1 MTPSFAHG
9 YLECAESTAVKPE
22 ESCTPAVPPR
32 LSVLYRDAVLV
43 VVDKPA
49 GLIVHRG
56 WAQDEVTVLSLV
68 RDLLGQWVYPAHRL
82 DRGTSGA
89 LVFALSSEIAG
100 VLGEAF
106 ATEQVHKR
114 YLALVRGL
122 APDAALVDH
131 PIAKEPGKPKLP
143 AQTRMARLCNQ
154 PVVDELSGG
163 SREYSLVE
171 AWPLTGRPH
180 QVRRHLKHLNH
191 PIIGDVRYGKSEHNR
206 LFARRFGL
214 ERMALHAERISF
226 PHPTSGTRL
235 QVSAPLPADLRS
247 VFDQMDLPQGWS
259 SQAPSKSTLT
269 PAEAALQEL
278 P

>member
-1 MTPSFAHG
+1 MVTSPGVPCSAPSPFAG
-9 YLECAESTAVKPE
+9 Q
-22 ESCTPAVPPR
+22 R
-32 LSVLYRDAVLV
+32 LPVLYRDAALV

-56 WAQDEVTVLSLV
+56 WAQDEVTALSLV
-68 RDLLGQWVYPAHRL
+68 RGMLGQWVYPVHRL

-89 LVFALSSEIAG
+89 LVFALTPEIAG

-106 ATEQVHKR
+106 MAERVQKR

-122 APDAALVDH
+122 APDASVVDH

-143 AQTRMARLCNQ
+143 AQTRVARLCNRL
-154 PVVDELSGG
+154 VVDELSGI
-163 SREYSLVE
+163 SRQYSLVE
-171 AWPLTGRPH
+171 AWPMTGRPH

-206 LFARRFGL
+206 LFRRRFGL
-214 ERMALHAERISF
+214 ERLALHAEHIAF
-226 PHPTSGTRL
+226 PHPDSGARL
-235 QVSAPLPADLRS
+235 QVSAPLPADL
-247 VFDQMDLPQGWS
+247 VNVLEQLGAPQGWS
-259 SQAPSKSTLT
+259 SQAPSDSTLT
-269 PAEAALQEL
+269 PADAALQEL

>member
-1 MTPSFAHG
+1 VLHSSASPGFG
-9 YLECAESTAVKPE
+9 Q
-22 ESCTPAVPPR
+22 R
-32 LSVLYRDAVLV
+32 LSVLYRDAALV

-56 WAQDEVTVLSLV
+56 WAQDEVTALRLV
-68 RDLLGQWVYPAHRL
+68 RGMLGQWVYPVHRL

-89 LVFALSSEIAG
+89 LVFALTPEIAG
-100 VLGEAF
+100 VLGAAF
-106 ATEQVHKR
+106 AAELVHKR

-143 AQTRMARLCNQ
+143 AQTRVARLCNQ
-154 PVVDELSGG
+154 PVVDDSSGG

-206 LFARRFGL
+206 LFRRRFGL
-214 ERMALHAERISF
+214 ERMALHAECISF
-226 PHPTSGTRL
+226 AHPTSGARL
-235 QVSAPLPADLRS
+235 QVSAPLPADLVS
-247 VFDQMDLPQGWS
+247 VLEQMGAPQGWS
-259 SQAPSKSTLT
+259 SQAPSDSTLT

>member
-1 MTPSFAHG
+1 MPLSNAS
-9 YLECAESTAVKPE
+9 STFR
-22 ESCTPAVPPR
+22 PR
-32 LSVLYRDAVLV
+32 LSVLYRDEALV

-56 WAQDEVTVLSLV
+56 WAQDEVTALGLV
-68 RDLLGQWVYPAHRL
+68 RDMLGQWVYPAHRL

-89 LVFALSSEIAG
+89 LVFALSSETAG
-100 VLGEAF
+100 ALGEAF
-106 ATEQVHKR
+106 ATELVHKR

-143 AQTRMARLCNQ
+143 AQTRVARLCNR
-154 PVVDELSGG
+154 PVVDELTGV

-171 AWPLTGRPH
+171 AEPRTGRPH

-206 LFARRFGL
+206 LFQRRFGL
-214 ERMALHAERISF
+214 ERLALHAERISF
-226 PHPTSGTRL
+226 PHPSSGARL
-235 QVSAPLPADLRS
+235 VVSAPLPADLLS
-247 VFDQMDLPQGWS
+247 VFEQMDLPQGWS
-259 SQAPSKSTLT
+259 SQAPSDSTLT

-278 P
+278 PYVWPSQPQTGRKS